1 MVSVILQVLLYSFL
15 GCLLELLYARLC
27 GQGGQGRK
35 CLLFLPLCPVYGLGA
50 AAILHLPAPLL
61 GHPLGVFAAGGLTA
75 TLVELAVGL
84 FYRWTVGVRF
94 WDYRQQPGNLGG
106 YICPRFTLFWGG
118 LAWLLVYGLDPLLSP
133 LLALAPPWL
142 IWLLFLVAGA
152 DGILSLALLHDTGSA
167 ESLRWYRAFR
177 RPRASM

>member
-1 MVSVILQVLLYSFL
+1 MVSVMLQFLLYSFL

-50 AAILHLPAPLL
+50 AAILHMPPLLL
-61 GHPLGVFAAGGLTA
+61 GHPVRVFVAGGLLA

-84 FYRWTVGVRF
+84 FYRWTVGMHF
-94 WDYRQQPGNLGG
+94 WDYSRQPGNVGG
-106 YICPRFTLFWGG
+106 LICPVFTLCWGG
-118 LAWLLVYGLDPLLSP
+118 LAWLLVYGLDPLFSP
-133 LLALAPPWL
+133 LLALMPPWL
-142 IWLLFLVAGA
+142 TWLLFLVTAA
-152 DGILSLALLHDTGSA
+152 DSLLALALLHDTGTT

-177 RPRASM
+177 RPRTSM

>member
-1 MVSVILQVLLYSFL
+1 MVSVSLQFLLYSFF

-50 AAILHLPAPLL
+50 AAILHMPPLL
-61 GHPLGVFAAGGLTA
+61 LRHPWAVCIAGGLLA

-94 WDYRQQPGNLGG
+94 WDYSGQPGNVGG
-106 YICPRFTLFWGG
+106 YICPLFTLFWGG
-118 LAWLLVYGLDPLLSP
+118 LAWLLVYVLDPLLSP
-133 LLALAPPWL
+133 LLALVPPWL
-142 IWLLFLVAGA
+142 TWLLFLLAAA
-152 DGILSLALLHDTGSA
+152 DGLLSLALLHDTGTT
-167 ESLRWYRAFR
+167 ESLRWYRAFQK
-177 RPRASM
+177 PRESM